1 MRAVTVRGLRIGEGT
16 PKIIVPIVARTREEI
31 FAQTAG
37 LTGLPL
43 HVAEWRADAYA
54 DAADTAAVLDLLK
67 RLRSMVSDLPLL
79 FTYRTRAEGGGGDDE
94 IEDYMA
100 RNRAVAKSGNADAID
115 VEIRIGNDAVK
126 DTLRAIHAAGA
137 LAVVSSHDFTGTPPQ
152 AEIVARLCRM
162 QELGADIP
170 KIAVTPT
177 CPQDVCTLLAASA
190 EMAQNY
196 ADRPFIAISMGAD
209 GAVSRIAGE
218 VFGSALTFGAAKML
232 SAPGQLPVAQLA
244 AMLSALHRVR

>member
-1 MRAVTVRGLRIGEGT
+1 MRTVTVRGLRIGEGT

-31 FAQTAG
+31 FAQAAR
-37 LTGLPL
+37 LIGLPL
-43 HVAEWRADAYA
+43 HMAEWRADAYA
-54 DAADTAAVLDLLK
+54 DAADTAAVLDVLK
-67 RLRSMVSDLPLL
+67 QLRSMVSGLPLL
-79 FTYRTRAEGGGGDDE
+79 FTYRTRAEGGEGGGA
-94 IEDYMA
+94 IAKYMA
-100 RNRAVAKSGNADAID
+100 LNRAVAKSGNADVID
-115 VEIRIGNDAVK
+115 VELRIGDDAVK
-126 DTLRAIHAAGA
+126 DILRTMHTAGA
-137 LAVVSSHDFTGTPPQ
+137 LAVVSSHDFNGTPPQ
-152 AEIVARLCRM
+152 AEIVTRFCRM

-244 AMLSALHRVR
+244 SMLSALHRVR